1 MTQNQIFSTSWP
13 RKISYSIATFGSAAV
28 GGTLT
33 TFAFFF
39 YKEVVYK
46 DLIGVSAEN
55 QFWILTLLGTALAI
69 GWWIQALMNP
79 VAGWLSDKLVSTRFG
94 RRKPWLLLGSPVI
107 AISFIA
113 IFMIPAPATD
123 IFFPIVWLAVF
134 NGIYNAAYAA
144 TFVVY
149 LAVIPEICQTPEERT
164 SISTYRQGFSLVGFV
179 LGVIIG
185 AFVEF
190 NVFIVVILAG
200 FMFICLYITVFGIKE
215 PEGVPETP
223 TFGIVEALKVT
234 FRNKPF
240 LPYLGYTIFA
250 TAFQEMMIRV
260 LPIFGREIIYK
271 GKEVEISSYIPGAFV
286 VTAFLSLIPAMFW
299 INRVGK
305 KKAVIYSLVVAAVLA
320 SLLFTVGMIPFD
332 PLIHTLIIVLL
343 IGFPAAPLLVLPDS
357 IISDITDYDEI
368 VTGTRREA
376 MHFASQGLLT
386 RFSGGVSVQL
396 LGLILGIFGSSYGEP
411 SLIST
416 IIPGLPTTL
425 GVSLIGPVAAIILF
439 IGLLIFWKYPEDE
452 VLGASGKKLQT

>member
-33 TFAFFF
+33 TFVFFY

-46 DLIGVSAEN
+46 DLIEVSAEN

-107 AISFIA
+107 AISFVA
-113 IFMIPAPATD
+113 IFLIPTPATD
-123 IFFPIVWLAVF
+123 ILFPVIWLAIF

-144 TFVVY
+144 TFCVY
-149 LAVIPEICQTPEERT
+149 LAIIPEICQTPEERT
-164 SISTYRQGFSLVGFV
+164 SISTYRQGFYLVGFV

-190 NVFIVVILAG
+190 NVFIVVILAC

-215 PEGVPETP
+215 PKEVPKMP
-223 TFGIVEALKVT
+223 TFGINEALKVT
-234 FRNKPF
+234 LKNKPF

-250 TAFQEMMIRV
+250 TAFQEMVIKV

-271 GKEVEISSYIPGAFV
+271 GEVVDISSYIPGAFV
-286 VTAFLSLIPAMFW
+286 ITAFISIIPAMFW

-305 KKAVIYSLVVAAVLA
+305 KKAVIYSIIVAAVLT

-343 IGFPAAPLLVLPDS
+343 VGFPAAPLLILPDS
-357 IISDITDYDEI
+357 IISDITDYDETI
-368 VTGTRREA
+368 TGTRREA

-386 RFSGGVSVQL
+386 RFAGGVSVQI
-396 LGLILGIFGSSYGEP
+396 LGLILGIFGGTYGEP

-416 IIPGLPTTL
+416 IIPGLPDTL
-425 GVSLIGPVAAIILF
+425 GVSLIGPVAALILLIGLF
-439 IGLLIFWKYPEDE
+439 IFRKYPEDE
-452 VLGASGKKLQT
+452 VLEASAKKVHA